1 MLLFLV
7 LVHHLVC
14 PVAGAEYE
22 FPGQTKEDVKKKVAD
37 KEFPT
42 ADMIPDLQFNS
53 SLPCPDCSNVIK
65 YEVCASKSC
74 DETSEYRDC
83 KDTCLVEGEE
93 ICESRVDR
101 VCEMLVNFS
110 GAIMPTCNSTTGED
124 DSHAETAI
132 CRNGDE
138 RYRCFPD
145 GTQKEICYVKDCTL
159 NFKCGCTGNDYDAFC
174 NRGFA
179 WIVVAGGGASIA
191 ICICVCFFCIGGG
204 GGGYYCWKK
213 RKKRKQRKGYELGK
227 TQKYAEVT
235 NLIF

>member
-7 LVHHLVC
+7 LVHHLVLVCHLVC

-22 FPGQTKEDVKKKVAD
+22 DYEEDLLAD

-53 SLPCPDCSNVIK
+53 RLPCCSNVIK

-93 ICESRVDR
+93 ICASVVDG
-101 VCEMLVNFS
+101 VCETLVNFS
-110 GAIMPTCNSTTGED
+110 GAIMPMCNSATGKD

-138 RYRCFPD
+138 RYRCFPN
-145 GTQKEICYVKDCTL
+145 GTQKETCMFKNCTL
-159 NFKCGCTGNDYDAFC
+159 NFKCGCTDNDYDAFC
-174 NRGFA
+174 DSGFA
-179 WIVVAGGGASIA
+179 WIVVAGGGVSVA
-191 ICICVCFFCIGGG
+191 ICFCVCFFCIGGG

-213 RKKRKQRKGYELGK
+213 RKQGKQGKQGTRKQEYR
-227 TQKYAEVT
+227 EVT

>member
-7 LVHHLVC
+7 LIHHLVHHLVC
-14 PVAGAEYE
+14 PVAGAEYK
-22 FPGQTKEDVKKKVAD
+22 FPGQKEDKVAD

-53 SLPCPDCSNVIK
+53 SMLCGECVNVIK

-93 ICESRVDR
+93 ICESRVDG
-101 VCEMLVNFS
+101 VCKPVVNFS
-110 GAIMPTCNSTTGED
+110 GAIMPMCTSTTGED
-124 DSHAETAI
+124 DSNAETAI
-132 CRNGDE
+132 CRNGAK

-145 GTQKEICYVKDCTL
+145 GTQVRTCYVKNCTL
-159 NFKCGCTGNDYDAFC
+159 NFKCGCTGNDYNAFC
-174 NRGFA
+174 DRGFP
-179 WIVVAGGGASIA
+179 WIAVGPGGGIVLCCCFGC
-191 ICICVCFFCIGGG
+191 CICGGG
-204 GGGYYCWKK
+204 GGFYWKK
-213 RKKRKQRKGYELGK
+213 RKKRKKHKQGKQGYVK
-227 TQKYAEVT
+227 VTPEVT

>member
-7 LVHHLVC
+7 LVHHLVLVCHLVC

-22 FPGQTKEDVKKKVAD
+22 DYEEDLLAD

-53 SLPCPDCSNVIK
+53 RLPCCSNVIK

-93 ICESRVDR
+93 ICASVVDG
-101 VCEMLVNFS
+101 VCKTLVNFS
-110 GAIMPTCNSTTGED
+110 GAIMPECNSTTGED

-138 RYRCFPD
+138 RYRCFPN
-145 GTQKEICYVKDCTL
+145 GTQKETCMFKNCTL
-159 NFKCGCTGNDYDAFC
+159 NFQCGCTGNDYNAFC
-174 NRGFA
+174 DRGFP
-179 WIVVAGGGASIA
+179 WIAVGPGGGIVL
-191 ICICVCFFCIGGG
+191 CCCFGCCIGGG
-204 GGGYYCWKK
+204 GGGFYWKK
-213 RKKRKQRKGYELGK
+213 RKKRKGYELGK
-227 TQKYAEVT
+227 TPKYAEVT